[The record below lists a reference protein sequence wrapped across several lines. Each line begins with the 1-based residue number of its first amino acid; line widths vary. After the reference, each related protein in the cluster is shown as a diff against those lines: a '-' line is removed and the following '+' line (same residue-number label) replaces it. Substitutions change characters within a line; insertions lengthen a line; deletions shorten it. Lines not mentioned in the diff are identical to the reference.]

1 MPKSETITIN
11 KKMLL
16 GIAPA
21 IPIIAIL
28 LSKNQPG
35 PLLLFF
41 IGISCG
47 VLIGIHA
54 KVKKQPHHCLN
65 HDSHDLRIFMIIAT
79 STQLLIVCTLYIQ
92 LRIDLVTLNQV
103 NPVIRKIKVQ
113 TNDHSIITAEDVGEV
128 RTVPTG
134 LSSFRLIL
142 SPESF
147 TSSTIKGIVNDFLDS
162 PGPKVIVPDTAS

>member
-54 KVKKQPHHCLN
+54 NVKK
-65 HDSHDLRIFMIIAT
+65 
-79 STQLLIVCTLYIQ
+79 
-92 LRIDLVTLNQV
+92 
-103 NPVIRKIKVQ
+103 
-113 TNDHSIITAEDVGEV
+113 
-128 RTVPTG
+128 
-134 LSSFRLIL
+134 
-142 SPESF
+142 
-147 TSSTIKGIVNDFLDS
+147 
-162 PGPKVIVPDTAS
+162 